1 MTPENVKVNLI
12 EVLQE
17 IQNDSGYEGQPITGT
32 TCPIDDLGWLD
43 SYLWPVAITMLA
55 SVLNMNIP
63 NNKNIFLSEDGTRR
77 LTINELADVVCESS
91 AERRIRD
98 D

>member
-1 MTPENVKVNLI
+1 MTPEDVKVKLI

-17 IQNDSGYEGQPITGT
+17 MQNDSGYEGQPITET
-32 TCPIDDLGWLD
+32 TCPIDDLGWFD
-43 SYLWPVAITMLA
+43 SLLYPVAITMLA
-55 SVLNMNIP
+55 SVLNVNIP
-63 NNKNIFLSEDGTRR
+63 NDKNIFLSEDGTQR
-77 LTINELADVVCESS
+77 LTISELADVVCESS